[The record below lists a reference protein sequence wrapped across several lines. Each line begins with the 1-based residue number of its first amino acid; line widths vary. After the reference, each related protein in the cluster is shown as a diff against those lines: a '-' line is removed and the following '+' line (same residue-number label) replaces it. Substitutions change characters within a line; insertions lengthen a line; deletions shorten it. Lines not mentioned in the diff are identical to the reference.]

1 MLSDR
6 RLAMVLRMFVSGTS
20 VPGAMDGTGAAGRA
34 AGVGADPPPGAEAG
48 RAVGADHDSMSR
60 LMIRPPGP
68 LPETDDRSMSFLA
81 AMLRASGLAFTR
93 PPSLREESDSAGAGA
108 GAEPA
113 FEGGAAAGGACADD
127 ATDADW

>member
-6 RLAMVLRMFVSGTS
+6 RFAIVLRMLVSGTS

-34 AGVGADPPPGAEAG
+34 AGAGAAAPPEAEAG
-48 RAVGADHDSMSR
+48 RAAGADHDSMSR

-93 PPSLREESDSAGAGA
+93 PPSPPRDASDSAAGCS
-108 GAEPA
+108 PPPD
-113 FEGGAAAGGACADD
+113 GGADAGGVCAAD
-127 ATDADW
+127 ATDAD